1 MEAILLGTAQ
11 DGGVPQAGCACPR
24 CAAAWRNPA
33 QRQWVV
39 CLGVIDRAAGSCWMI
54 DATPD
59 FREQLHLLTT
69 AAPECTLKGI
79 WLTHAHMG
87 HYTGLL
93 QLGKEAMGTQHMPVY
108 ATPQVCAFLRANEPW
123 ATLARDGYIDLKE
136 ITCETPY
143 AGRAAI
149 VLLPRHRPLASVA
162 ARRARCG
169 GRP

>member
-93 QLGKEAMGTQHMPVY
+93 QLGKEARSEEHTSELQS
-108 ATPQVCAFLRANEPW
+108 Q
-123 ATLARDGYIDLKE
+123 
-136 ITCETPY
+136 
-143 AGRAAI
+143 
-149 VLLPRHRPLASVA
+149 
-162 ARRARCG
+162 
-169 GRP
+169 